1 MKREHLIDVTEVFR
15 VLSVEKKLRVV
26 KLGFYLLLFVLVM
39 TRFAPNFFFHGS
51 WGCMHFLFL
60 IMLKD
65 LVFACRIYAAGTF
78 SVVMSVFHSDNEEL
92 DIRSSILEF

>member
-1 MKREHLIDVTEVFR
+1 MNSKFFLCCRLCCFLCFRFMKREHLIDVTEVFR

-39 TRFAPNFFFHGS
+39 TR
-51 WGCMHFLFL
+51 
-60 IMLKD
+60 
-65 LVFACRIYAAGTF
+65 IYAAGTF